1 MGITAHWISND
12 WKLKSILLDF
22 VKLEDSHSG
31 KNLKEFFFKSLKKY
45 GIINKVNFRIFKD
58 FF

>member
-31 KNLKEFFFKSLKKY
+31 KNLKEFFLKVLK
-45 GIINKVNFRIFKD
+45 NMAL
-58 FF
+58 